1 MIKMWD
7 EQSYWQHKV
16 STEYHVLQLI
26 SEDICCNHAL
36 PSVLYRPK
44 LYKDGDM
51 WCALYGDDIQSG
63 VCGFGTSPEK
73 AMCEFNKNWAK
84 DYED

>member
-1 MIKMWD
+1 MWD

-51 WCALYGDDIQSG
+51 WCALYGEDIQSG
-63 VCGFGTSPEK
+63 VCGFGKSPGK
-73 AMCEFNKNWAK
+73 AMDDFNRNWVL
-84 DYED
+84 EDEN

>member
-1 MIKMWD
+1 MWD

-44 LYKDGDM
+44 LYKDGNM

-63 VCGFGTSPEK
+63 VCGFGKSPGK
-73 AMCEFNKNWAK
+73 AMDDFNRNWVL
-84 DYED
+84 EDEN